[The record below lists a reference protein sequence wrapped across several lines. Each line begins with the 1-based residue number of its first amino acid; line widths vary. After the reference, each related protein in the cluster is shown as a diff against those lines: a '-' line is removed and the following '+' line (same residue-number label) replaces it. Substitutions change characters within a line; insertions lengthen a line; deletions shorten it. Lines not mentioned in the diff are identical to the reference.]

1 MPHAALTARWDQNL
15 PAWGAWLVE
24 DSPASIETYAQAGFH
39 YVGIDC
45 QHSLLAEIDAARMLW
60 RFRDAPFAIMV
71 RVSGNDH
78 ALIGKLLDA
87 GSDGVIVPGVNNVAE
102 TKRAVDAC
110 RYPPHGQRSLGPIR
124 PGLGVNPEALEA
136 RALCL
141 VMIETKD
148 GLENVEE
155 ICQVPGLSGI
165 YIGPGD
171 LSHGLG
177 MDPGKGFSTNQ
188 LEEAYGRISKACKAN
203 GLVLGSHS
211 IDAKFSHQCVA
222 WGCQFVTT
230 GSNQMLLGRASREL
244 MAELSAK

>member
-1 MPHAALTARWDQNL
+1 MPHAALTARWDQGL
-15 PAWGAWLVE
+15 PAWGAWLTE
-24 DSPASIETYAQAGFH
+24 DSPATIETYAQAGFH

-45 QHSLLAEIDAARMLW
+45 QHSLLAEVDAARLLW
-60 RFRDAPFAIMV
+60 RFRDAPFAILT

-102 TKRAVDAC
+102 TKRVVDAC

-124 PGLGVNPEALEA
+124 PGLGTNPDALEG
-136 RALCL
+136 RALSL
-141 VMIETKD
+141 VMIETRE
-148 GLENVEE
+148 GLENVEA

-177 MDPGKGFSTNQ
+177 MDPMLGFSTNQ
-188 LEEAYGRISKACKAN
+188 LEDAYRRIAKACQAN

-211 IDAKFSHQCVA
+211 ISAQYSHQCVE

-230 GSNQMLLGRASREL
+230 GANQMLLAQASRAL
-244 MAELSAK
+244 FAELGAA

>member
-1 MPHAALTARWDQNL
+1 
-15 PAWGAWLVE
+15 
-24 DSPASIETYAQAGFH
+24 
-39 YVGIDC
+39 
-45 QHSLLAEIDAARMLW
+45 
-60 RFRDAPFAIMV
+60 MV

-102 TKRAVDAC
+102 TQQAVNAC

-141 VMIETKD
+141 VMIETKE

-155 ICQVPGLSGI
+155 ICKVPGLSGI

-188 LEEAYGRISKACKAN
+188 LEDAYGRISAACKAN
-203 GLVLGSHS
+203 KLVLGSHS

-222 WGCQFVTT
+222 WPINASHGAASSSPPAATRCCSA
-230 GSNQMLLGRASREL
+230 GRRASCSRNCRPSSVGG
-244 MAELSAK
+244 ALSPGC

>member
-1 MPHAALTARWDQNL
+1 
-15 PAWGAWLVE
+15 
-24 DSPASIETYAQAGFH
+24 
-39 YVGIDC
+39 
-45 QHSLLAEIDAARMLW
+45 
-60 RFRDAPFAIMV
+60 
-71 RVSGNDH
+71 
-78 ALIGKLLDA
+78 
-87 GSDGVIVPGVNNVAE
+87 
-102 TKRAVDAC
+102 
-110 RYPPHGQRSLGPIR
+110 
-124 PGLGVNPEALEA
+124 
-136 RALCL
+136 
-141 VMIETKD
+141 MIETKE

-155 ICQVPGLSGI
+155 ICKVPGLSGI

-188 LEEAYGRISKACKAN
+188 LEDAYGRISAACKAN